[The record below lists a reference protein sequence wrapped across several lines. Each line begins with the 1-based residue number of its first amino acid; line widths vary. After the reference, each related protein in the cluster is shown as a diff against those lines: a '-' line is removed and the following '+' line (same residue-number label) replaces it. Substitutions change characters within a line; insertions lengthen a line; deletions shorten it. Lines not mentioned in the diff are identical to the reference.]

1 LRGCQL
7 FILQSVKILSELCVL
22 TFYFHMVVSQPK
34 LFFLASKGNEKV
46 VEFIS
51 LRKLFELLKQT
62 A

>member
-1 LRGCQL
+1 
-7 FILQSVKILSELCVL
+7 
-22 TFYFHMVVSQPK
+22 MVVSQPK
-34 LFFLASKGNEKV
+34 LFFLASKGTEKV